1 MVIPGVGPGCQE
13 TVDTVEIDRR
23 TGCLLLRRLCPRDSD
38 TTGISSF
45 CFTIPAP
52 RPTARCLTGRRS
64 DLKPPQG
71 AVRQPHH
78 ITCVVATPRVLRAH
92 QAPQRFLMARQQQ
105 GGTRFARLRGTLK
118 REASP
123 CASLAPR
130 GSPPGHGGAADRIHA
145 RGEGGAVGGGARRLR
160 PWPLGAFVPARAG
173 TTTVAAVGGMATFA
187 DLRVDRPGTYTL
199 VATAPRLTAATSASF
214 TVHVTFAAVSAGG
227 SHTCAITPRGAAY
240 CWGSNSSGQLG
251 DGTRIAEAIPVLVSG
266 GIRFATISLGENHT
280 CGVATSGAAYCWGA
294 NFWGQLGD
302 GTGFPQTSPARV
314 AGGLD
319 FTVGG
324 AGATHTGG
332 VTTSGAGYC
341 WGDNFAGQL
350 GDGRTGGASLT
361 PVAVVGGLTFMRVS
375 AGAGYRCGLTTG
387 GVASCWGS
395 NSDGRLGDGTTL
407 SRPVPGL
414 VAGVTGI
421 AAVSAGARHA
431 CAVITG
437 GTAYCWGANNTG
449 QLGDGTTT
457 SRAIPVPVWG
467 GLTFN
472 VLDGG
477 GAHSCGVIPRSAPY
491 CWGDNTY
498 GQLGDGTGAGRAPPA
513 PVADGLA
520 FVAASAGLAHAC
532 GLTAGGTAYCWGANY
547 AGQRGDGTTTLSPT
561 PVRVAP

>member
-123 CASLAPR
+123 CASLAHR

-145 RGEGGAVGGGARRLR
+145 RGEGGAVGAGARRLSSWR
-160 PWPLGAFVPARAG
+160 VAALVVPPAVVPAPSPPDG
-173 TTTVAAVGGMATFA
+173 AAA
-187 DLRVDRPGTYTL
+187 PHS
-199 VATAPRLTAATSASF
+199 PRLPAATSASF

-251 DGTRIAEAIPVLVSG
+251 DGTRIAAAIPVLVSG

-319 FTVGG
+319 FTVVG
-324 AGATHTGG
+324 AGATHTCG

-375 AGAGYRCGLTTG
+375 AGAGYSCGLTTA

-437 GTAYCWGANNTG
+437 TR
-449 QLGDGTTT
+449 D
-457 SRAIPVPVWG
+457 
-467 GLTFN
+467 
-472 VLDGG
+472 
-477 GAHSCGVIPRSAPY
+477 
-491 CWGDNTY
+491 
-498 GQLGDGTGAGRAPPA
+498 
-513 PVADGLA
+513 
-520 FVAASAGLAHAC
+520 
-532 GLTAGGTAYCWGANY
+532 
-547 AGQRGDGTTTLSPT
+547 
-561 PVRVAP
+561 

>member
-1 MVIPGVGPGCQE
+1 
-13 TVDTVEIDRR
+13 
-23 TGCLLLRRLCPRDSD
+23 
-38 TTGISSF
+38 
-45 CFTIPAP
+45 
-52 RPTARCLTGRRS
+52 
-64 DLKPPQG
+64 
-71 AVRQPHH
+71 
-78 ITCVVATPRVLRAH
+78 
-92 QAPQRFLMARQQQ
+92 MARQQQ

-145 RGEGGAVGGGARRLR
+145 RGEGGAVGAGARRLSSWR
-160 PWPLGAFVPARAG
+160 VAAWLVPLAFVLQACQRDEATAPESPAAPQPANSTATHLGFAPQPSANDDVDAVMAPPVQVAVKDSLEHTVRGATDTVTLALGATSKGAALAG
-173 TTTVAAVGGMATFA
+173 TTTVAAVDGIATFA

-319 FTVGG
+319 FTVVG
-324 AGATHTGG
+324 AGATHTCG

-375 AGAGYRCGLTTG
+375 AGAGYSCGLTTA

-498 GQLGDGTGAGRAPPA
+498 GQLGDGTGAGRATPA

-547 AGQRGDGTTTLSPT
+547 AGQLGDGTTNLSPT